1 MAVSDFVPF
10 PKGLNTMLEVKN
22 ITFEVAQNDGTSQII
37 KNLSFA
43 IPDGRL
49 TVITGPNGGGKS
61 TLAKLIMGL
70 EKVSSG
76 NICWNGEDIT
86 ALSVTERARKG
97 IGYAFQQPPR
107 FKGMKISRLLEL
119 AHGSALSEDACC
131 GYLSKVGL
139 CAKEYIDREID
150 STLSGG
156 ELKRIEIAT
165 LLARKP
171 ELAIFDEPEAGID
184 LWSFAMLV
192 DTFDKLR
199 KSGEQTVVI
208 ISHQERI
215 LQLADDIMV
224 LQDGG
229 IRAYGPKEEIFP
241 LLETLNLSS
250 YSCMTNERGNC

>member
-1 MAVSDFVPF
+1 
-10 PKGLNTMLEVKN
+10 MLEVKN
-22 ITFEVAQNDGTSQII
+22 ISFEVAQNDGTTQII
-37 KNLSFA
+37 KDLSFTV
-43 IPDGRL
+43 PTGRL

-70 EKVSSG
+70 EKATSG
-76 NICWNGEDIT
+76 SILWNGTDIT
-86 ALSVTERARKG
+86 AMSITERAKLG

-107 FKGMKISRLLEL
+107 FKGMKVSRLLEL
-119 AHGSALSEDACC
+119 AHGSPLSEEACC

-139 CAKEYIDREID
+139 CAREYISREID
-150 STLSGG
+150 ATLSGG

-165 LLARKP
+165 LLAKNP
-171 ELAIFDEPEAGID
+171 ALAIYDEPEAGID

-199 KSGEQTVVI
+199 ASGEQTVII

-215 LQLADDIMV
+215 LQLADDIMI

-229 IRAYGPKEEIFP
+229 IRAYGPREEIFP
-241 LLETLNLSS
+241 QLGQINMTS
-250 YSCMTNERGNC
+250 YSCMTDKGGNC